1 MGQDRTTIIGHFR
14 KPLLALLSGLTFVM
28 ATPLHGESDQSLKN
42 CLSGPNATQSAGMN
56 DCIVRA
62 AEEWSRRMDS
72 AYQRLLTKLDPT
84 SRKLLEASQEDWA
97 TYRMKELEFAH
108 GPWRQQSGT
117 FEQLDIA
124 LLRVEELQNRT
135 LTLEGYLA
143 GM

>member
-1 MGQDRTTIIGHFR
+1 MGQNRTKILAHFR
-14 KPLLALLSGLTFVM
+14 KPLLALLSGATIVI
-28 ATPLHGESDQSLKN
+28 ATPLHGETDQSLQN

-72 AYQRLLTKLDPT
+72 AYERLLTKLDPT
-84 SRKLLEASQEDWA
+84 SRKLLEASQESWA
-97 TYRMKELEFAH
+97 TYRMKELVFAH

-124 LLRVEELQNRT
+124 LLRLKELQNRT
-135 LTLEGYLA
+135 RTLEDYLA